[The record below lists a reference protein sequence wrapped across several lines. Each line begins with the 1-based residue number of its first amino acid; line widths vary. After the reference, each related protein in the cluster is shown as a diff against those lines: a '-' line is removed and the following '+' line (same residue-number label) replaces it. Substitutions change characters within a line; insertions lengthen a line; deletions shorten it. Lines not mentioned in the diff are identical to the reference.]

1 MRNNQKDF
9 YKSEI
14 FAVIKTINNL
24 NLKYN
29 KGLISDTFYA
39 KSTKSAYRELLEIHF
54 KIKEEGLDMSDIL
67 NQMKYMDEYRNAIE
81 ILNSVGIEDSKGEAS
96 RLSMLELPGMALEIA
111 SSLITLMD
119 ILKLGVIENPDL
131 INKSFDEL
139 TVLFEKFPG
148 LDKISE
154 ELSVLRKDIIE
165 NKKELLKN
173 NKYRDYI
180 GDKLYNLYQ
189 EFRHK
194 LNL

>member
-1 MRNNQKDF
+1 MNNNQKDF

-24 NLKYN
+24 NLKYD

-39 KSTKSAYRELLEIHF
+39 KSIKTAYRELLEIHF
-54 KIKEEGLDMSDIL
+54 KIREIGLEMSEIL
-67 NQMKYMDEYRNAIE
+67 NQMKYVNEYRNAIE
-81 ILNSVGIEDSKGEAS
+81 ILNNVWTEGSKGDIP
-96 RLSMLELPGMALEIA
+96 RFSMLELPGMVLEIA

-119 ILKLGVIENPDL
+119 ILKLGVIENLDP
-131 INKSFDEL
+131 INKVFDEL

-148 LDKISE
+148 LEEISNN
-154 ELSVLRKDIIE
+154 LSFIRKDIIE
-165 NKKELLKN
+165 NQNKLLKN
-173 NKYRDYI
+173 SKYRDYI
-180 GDKLYNLYQ
+180 GDKLYNLYK